1 MNRRSLMQFSGLA
14 GAATL
19 LSGCWLFPAE
29 WKRKLTVTISS
40 PSGEKS
46 ASVVQAQSLS
56 EDPVTGAAHSTLK
69 GEAVVLEVTS
79 GKYLFALIQE
89 NKPQTELIVFP
100 GEAPLV
106 STHNLSGVVDK
117 VFQVPQSAY
126 PMLVTFTDINDPK
139 SVKEVKPSDLAAT
152 FGAGFALKSITLE
165 ITDEKVIEGVVVSA
179 LPWIKGFNCAFV
191 PSVMKPADQYT
202 LAETMS
208 VDKFFMGVKP

>member
-14 GAATL
+14 SAATL

-40 PSGEKS
+40 PTGEKS
-46 ASVVQAQSLS
+46 ALVVQYQSLS

-106 STHNLSGVVDK
+106 STHNLSGVVGK

-165 ITDEKVIEGVVVSA
+165 ITDEKVTEGVVEKV
-179 LPWIKGFNCAFV
+179 LPWIETLKGR
-191 PSVMKPADQYT
+191 
-202 LAETMS
+202 
-208 VDKFFMGVKP
+208 VKPIREPIPDNYVGTPEEHLYSNSFVRGK